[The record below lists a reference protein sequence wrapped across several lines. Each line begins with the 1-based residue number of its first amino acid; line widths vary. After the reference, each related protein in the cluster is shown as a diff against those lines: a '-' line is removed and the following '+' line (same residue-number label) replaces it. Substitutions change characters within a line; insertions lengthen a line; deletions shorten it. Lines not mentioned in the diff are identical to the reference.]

1 MHVDGEVAVSERDW
15 NVSQKLMRNRFSCVA
30 ELSQQRFHVRL
41 VWLQRSF
48 VSVRQHRVRL
58 SSVLVRRSQVFLSL
72 SRSPLYGQTVRCGSA
87 NQPHSAFLL
96 SGVGSWVVSMY
107 LHGLRG
113 WRHWLTDFSWSA
125 PDLWMTWDHLRGK
138 VFAVGQPTRPLSLPS
153 CWGR

>member
-1 MHVDGEVAVSERDW
+1 MHVDGEVAVSERGW

-58 SSVLVRRSQVFLSL
+58 SSVLVRRSQVPLSL
-72 SRSPLYGQTVRCGSA
+72 CLHVFICLLRDHSLYGQTVRYGSA

-113 WRHWLTDFSWSA
+113 WRHWLTDFPWSA
-125 PDLWMTWDHLRGK
+125 PDLWMTWE
-138 VFAVGQPTRPLSLPS
+138 VVP
-153 CWGR
+153 W